1 MNFACLKTKKAYNR
15 ERQTKMAK
23 HGFEKICILG
33 MGFIGGSIGMAVRKK
48 KLARHVLGVS
58 RKKETIRKALG
69 KGAIDSGTTNLREG
83 AANCDFLIIAVP
95 VSITCGMVKKAVP
108 YLKKDSIITDVGST
122 KKEIVEEIDGL
133 VSGDIGFVGS
143 HPLAGSEKS
152 GIDAAT
158 DSLFTKRT
166 CIITPGHKSS
176 EAIINKVKMFWESL
190 AMQVLIMKPEE
201 HDFIL
206 ALTSHL
212 PHLAAAGLV
221 NMAED
226 FRQEDS
232 RIIKAVASGFLD
244 TTRIAGSSP
253 ALWHDICMSNRK
265 AIVSTLKTYRELLR
279 KIETAIK
286 NGESPALIK
295 FLEKARD
302 TRDELNKNQRQNFA

>member
-1 MNFACLKTKKAYNR
+1 
-15 ERQTKMAK
+15 MAK
-23 HGFEKICILG
+23 NRFKKICILG
-33 MGFIGGSIGMAVRKK
+33 MGFIGGSIGMTVRKK
-48 KLARHVLGVS
+48 KLASHVFGIS
-58 RKKETIRKALG
+58 RKKETIRKALE
-69 KGAIDSGTTNLREG
+69 KGAIDSGTTKLREG
-83 AANCDFLIIAVP
+83 AADCDLLIIAVP
-95 VSITCGMVKKAVP
+95 VSIIPGMVKKAIP
-108 YLKKDSIITDVGST
+108 FLKRGSIITDVGST
-122 KKEIVEEIDGL
+122 KKKIVEEIDKL
-133 VSGDIGFVGS
+133 VPGNIGFVGS

-176 EAIINKVKMFWESL
+176 EAIINKVKRFWESL
-190 AMQVLIMKPEE
+190 TMQVLIMKPEE

-212 PHLAAAGLV
+212 PHLTAAALV
-221 NMAED
+221 NMTED

-232 RIIKAVASGFLD
+232 RIISAVASGFLD

-286 NGESPALIK
+286 NGESRTLIK
-295 FLEKARD
+295 FLEKARNL
-302 TRDELNKNQRQNFA
+302 RDELNKN

>member
-1 MNFACLKTKKAYNR
+1 MTNR
-15 ERQTKMAK
+15 R
-23 HGFEKICILG
+23 FEKICILG

-48 KLARHVLGVS
+48 KLASHVLGVS
-58 RKKETIRKALG
+58 RKKETIRKALE
-69 KGAIDSGTTNLREG
+69 KGAIDSGTTNLRES
-83 AANCDFLIIAVP
+83 AADCDLLIVAVP
-95 VSITCGMVKKAVP
+95 VSIICGMAKKAIP
-108 YLKKDSIITDVGST
+108 YLKHGATITDIGST
-122 KKEIVEEIDGL
+122 KKEIVEEIDRL
-133 VSGDIGFVGS
+133 VPEDIGFVGS

-152 GIDAAT
+152 GIDAAA

-176 EAIINKVKMFWESL
+176 EAIINKVKRFWESL
-190 AMQVLIMKPEE
+190 TMHVVIMKPEE

-212 PHLAAAGLV
+212 PHLTAAGLV

-232 RIIKAVASGFLD
+232 RIISAIASGFLD

-279 KIETAIK
+279 KIEMAIK
-286 NGESPALIK
+286 DGESPALIK
-295 FLEKARD
+295 FLERARD
-302 TRDELNKNQRQNFA
+302 LRDELNKN